1 MSRVTTHDLTIA
13 SGASTSS
20 SVEIDDR
27 LPVGLQMPSALTGT
41 SYSVQV
47 SYDGTTFATLYASG
61 SAVSITH
68 TNSAIERLV
77 PADFAMAK
85 HIRFVSDG
93 TEGAGRTLTLWVRS
107 EEDD

>member
-13 SGASTSS
+13 SSGSTST

-27 LPVGLQMPSALTGT
+27 LPVGLQMPAALTGT
-41 SYSVQV
+41 AYNIQV
-47 SYDGTTFATLYASG
+47 SYDGTNFYTLNSSG
-61 SAVSITH
+61 SAVALTH
-68 TNSAIERLV
+68 SNSAIERLV
-77 PADFAMAK
+77 PADYAMAK

-93 TEGAGRTLTLWVRS
+93 TEASERTLTLWVRS